1 MQRLNIP
8 LQSRSRTTRRVKRRV
23 VWLFIFLFIFFLSIL
38 WILSRNWFTTDT
50 LSQTAPESTVL
61 MLRFTPNQQ
70 TWKNI
75 SELLGDFPLIS
86 NRGITVKDIQEYT
99 EGEFAL
105 FIQENGTRSL
115 AIHSSDSK
123 LPRDLLDSHH
133 ITIQKIS
140 DSVFL
145 LSEKLMPI
153 SGFTKKGNHQ
163 YDFIHFGHKM
173 IGTAYFSVENT
184 YISGPILLSKNDLQI
199 TLPPVDITPL
209 NFEKVPENII
219 AILSTPA
226 WPFSDPST
234 LSYDIM
240 SLFTSENTSQID
252 QFIDSVIN
260 KQGTIILSSNEQ
272 QLQFLITTKQED
284 ADLETLLQRFKML
297 ASLQNPQVSNWQI
310 QDGTILKELT
320 IDPSRIA
327 LETIMIS
334 GNPIYRYPINEGE
347 YLYLSNSEKATIFS
361 NNEELLRFW
370 FTKELDTS
378 STNISLLENALFL
391 NLEAFSEIFMKSS
404 TFKQSSSLFQIQKMF
419 SSIGIDAKKRSLS
432 LIFHRN

>member
-1 MQRLNIP
+1 MVSAEP
-8 LQSRSRTTRRVKRRV
+8 LQ
-23 VWLFIFLFIFFLSIL
+23 L
-38 WILSRNWFTTDT
+38 
-50 LSQTAPESTVL
+50 Q
-61 MLRFTPNQQ
+61 LR
-70 TWKNI
+70 
-75 SELLGDFPLIS
+75 
-86 NRGITVKDIQEYT
+86 
-99 EGEFAL
+99 
-105 FIQENGTRSL
+105 
-115 AIHSSDSK
+115 H
-123 LPRDLLDSHH
+123 
-133 ITIQKIS
+133 
-140 DSVFL
+140 
-145 LSEKLMPI
+145 
-153 SGFTKKGNHQ
+153 
-163 YDFIHFGHKM
+163 
-173 IGTAYFSVENT
+173 
-184 YISGPILLSKNDLQI
+184 
-199 TLPPVDITPL
+199 
-209 NFEKVPENII
+209 
-219 AILSTPA
+219 
-226 WPFSDPST
+226 
-234 LSYDIM
+234 
-240 SLFTSENTSQID
+240 
-252 QFIDSVIN
+252 FIDSVIN